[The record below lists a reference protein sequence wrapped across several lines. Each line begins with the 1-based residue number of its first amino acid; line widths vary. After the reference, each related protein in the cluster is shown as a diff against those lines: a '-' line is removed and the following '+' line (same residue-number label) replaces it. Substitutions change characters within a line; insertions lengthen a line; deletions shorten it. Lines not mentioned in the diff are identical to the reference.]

1 MIRLAMILG
10 GLLMGLVPNLAWG
23 DDRQYVL
30 IFGAQPTPKVIKA
43 SHTWATF
50 VRVIQDDANPA
61 NVQLFAHTISFYPA
75 DLDVRPLA
83 ARSEPGV
90 NLDLTT
96 TLALMRQNNAD
107 TTVWGPFLM
116 RPGVYQRSVE
126 VWSKIESGAIEYRA
140 IDTFRKEVVSDCIH
154 AVTAVDPEYG
164 RGHYPLT
171 RVGKSA
177 SRYIARQVVE
187 RGNPTRSYPDQPWLI
202 EALGLNQPGVEVIL
216 PSQIPQRRGI
226 LALGRD

>member
-1 MIRLAMILG
+1 MIRLAVVLG
-10 GLLMGLVPNLAWG
+10 GLLPGFVPGLARG
-23 DDRQYVL
+23 DDRHYVL
-30 IFGAQPTPKVIKA
+30 IFGAQPTPKKIRY

-75 DLDVRPLA
+75 DLEVRPFA
-83 ARSEPGV
+83 AKSEPGV
-90 NLDLTT
+90 NLDLAA
-96 TLALMRQNNAD
+96 TLALMRQNNAG

-116 RPGVYQRSVE
+116 RPKVYQRSLE
-126 VWSKIESGAIEYRA
+126 VWSKMESGAIEYRA
-140 IDTFRKEVVSDCIH
+140 MDTFRKEVVSDCIH

-187 RGNPTRSYPDQPWLI
+187 RGNPIRTYPDQPWLI
-202 EALGLNQPGVEVIL
+202 EALGLNQPWVEVIL
-216 PSQIPQRRGI
+216 PSQMPQRRGI